1 VQIVKTPKF
10 VQLLYPS
17 LVWKKENSKKEIY
30 LTFDDSPT
38 PEFTLW
44 ILNLL
49 SNLNIN
55 ATFFCVGE
63 SSEKHPDIIDE
74 ILNNGH
80 QIGNHT
86 YSHKNGFL
94 CFNKWY
100 LQDIEKC
107 KNVLPN
113 TNLFRPPFGKIYPW
127 QISKIK
133 EKYKIIMWDVLSYDF
148 TKNISDKKL
157 KSNVLNNVE
166 DGSIIVFHDN
176 KKSEKI
182 LKESLEE
189 ILINLKEK
197 GFVFSLFS
205 SDTEII

>member
-1 VQIVKTPKF
+1 VQIVKTPKS
-10 VQLLYPS
+10 VQSLYPS
-17 LVWKKENSKKEIY
+17 LVWKKENSEKEIY

-44 ILNLL
+44 ILSL
-49 SNLNIN
+49 LNILKIK

-63 SSEKHPDIIDE
+63 SSEKYPEIINE

-86 YSHKNGFL
+86 YSHKNGLL
-94 CFNKWY
+94 CSNKTY

-127 QISKIK
+127 QIWKIK

-148 TKNISDKKL
+148 TEYISSNKLKKNIL
-157 KSNVLNNVE
+157 KNTES
-166 DGSIIVFHDN
+166 GSIIVFHDN

-182 LKESLEE
+182 LKENLEE
-189 ILINLKEK
+189 ILKTLLKR
-197 GFVFSLFS
+197 GFKFRV
-205 SDTEII
+205 I

>member
-1 VQIVKTPKF
+1 MQIVKTPKF
-10 VQLLYPS
+10 VQSLSPS

-38 PEFTLW
+38 PKFTYW

-49 SNLNIN
+49 SSLNIK
-55 ATFFCVGE
+55 ATFFCIGE
-63 SSEKHPDIIDE
+63 FAERYPEIIDT

-94 CFNKWY
+94 SSNKTY
-100 LQDIEKC
+100 LQDVKKC
-107 KNVLPN
+107 ENILPN
-113 TNLFRPPFGKIYPW
+113 TDLFRPPFGKIYPW
-127 QISKIK
+127 QIRKIK

-148 TKNISDKKL
+148 TENISDKKL
-157 KSNVLNNVE
+157 KNNILKNTE
-166 DGSIIVFHDN
+166 SGSIIVFHDN

-182 LKESLEE
+182 LQKNLEE
-189 ILINLKEK
+189 ILKTLLKR
-197 GFVFSLFS
+197 GFKFG
-205 SDTEII
+205 TI

>member
-1 VQIVKTPKF
+1 MQIVKIPKF
-10 VQLLYPS
+10 VQLLFPS
-17 LVWKKENSKKEIY
+17 LVWKKENSEKEIY

-38 PEFTLW
+38 PKFTYW

-49 SNLNIN
+49 SSLNIK

-63 SSEKHPDIIDE
+63 SAKKHPKIIDA

-94 CFNKWY
+94 SSNKTY
-100 LQDIEKC
+100 LQDIDRC
-107 KNVLPN
+107 KNILPN

-127 QISKIK
+127 QIRKIK

-148 TKNISDKKL
+148 TENISEKQLKKNIL
-157 KSNVLNNVE
+157 KNTKG
-166 DGSIIVFHDN
+166 GSIIVFHDN

-182 LKESLEE
+182 LQKNLEE
-189 ILINLKEK
+189 ILKTLLKR
-197 GFVFSLFS
+197 GFKFG
-205 SDTEII
+205 II

>member
-1 VQIVKTPKF
+1 MQIVKTPKF
-10 VQLLYPS
+10 VQSLFPS

-38 PEFTLW
+38 REFTLW

-49 SNLNIN
+49 SRLNIK

-63 SSEKHPDIIDE
+63 SSEKYPEIIDE
-74 ILNNGH
+74 IVKNGH

-94 CFNKWY
+94 CCNKTY

-107 KNVLPN
+107 KNLLPD

-127 QISKIK
+127 QIWKIK

-148 TKNISDKKL
+148 TEYISSNKLKKNIL
-157 KSNVLNNVE
+157 KNTE
-166 DGSIIVFHDN
+166 RGSIIVFHDN
-176 KKSEKI
+176 KKSERI
-182 LKESLEE
+182 LKENLEE
-189 ILINLKEK
+189 ILKTLLKR
-197 GFVFSLFS
+197 GFKFRV
-205 SDTEII
+205 I

>member
-1 VQIVKTPKF
+1 MQIVKIPKF
-10 VQLLYPS
+10 VQSLSPS
-17 LVWKKENSKKEIY
+17 LVWKKENSEKEIY

-38 PEFTLW
+38 PKFTYW

-49 SNLNIN
+49 NTLNIK

-63 SSEKHPDIIDE
+63 SAKKHPKIIDA

-94 CFNKWY
+94 CCKKTYFK
-100 LQDIEKC
+100 DIGKC

-113 TNLFRPPFGKIYPW
+113 TDLFRPPFGKIYPW

-148 TKNISDKKL
+148 TEDISNKKL
-157 KSNVLNNVE
+157 KQNILRNTES
-166 DGSIIVFHDN
+166 GSIIVFHDN

-182 LKESLEE
+182 LKENLEE
-189 ILINLKEK
+189 ILKTLLGR
-197 GFVFSLFS
+197 GFKFGTS
-205 SDTEII
+205 

>member
-10 VQLLYPS
+10 VQSLYPS
-17 LVWKKENSKKEIY
+17 LVWKKKNTEKEIY

-38 PEFTLW
+38 PKFTCW
-44 ILNLL
+44 ILELL
-49 SNLNIN
+49 SSLNIK
-55 ATFFCVGE
+55 ATFFCIGE
-63 SSEKHPDIIDE
+63 SSEKYPEIIDE

-86 YSHKNGFL
+86 YSHKNGLL
-94 CFNKWY
+94 CSNKTY

-113 TNLFRPPFGKIYPW
+113 TNLFRPPFGKICPW

-133 EKYKIIMWDVLSYDF
+133 EKYRIIMWDVLSYDF
-148 TKNISDKKL
+148 TENISAKKL
-157 KSNVLNNVE
+157 KRNILKNMGS
-166 DGSIIVFHDN
+166 GSIIVFHDN

-182 LKESLEE
+182 LKENLEE
-189 ILINLKEK
+189 ILKTLLKT
-197 GFVFSLFS
+197 GFKFG
-205 SDTEII
+205 TI

>member
-1 VQIVKTPKF
+1 MQIVKTPKF
-10 VQLLYPS
+10 VQSLFPS
-17 LVWKKENSKKEIY
+17 LVWKKENSEKAIY

-38 PEFTLW
+38 PESTLW

-49 SNLNIN
+49 SSLNIK
-55 ATFFCVGE
+55 ATFFCVGK
-63 SSEKHPDIIDE
+63 SSEKHSEIIDA

-86 YSHKNGFL
+86 YSHMNGFL
-94 CFNKWY
+94 CCKKTY

-107 KNVLPN
+107 KNILPN
-113 TNLFRPPFGKIYPW
+113 TNLFRPPFGKMYPW

-148 TKNISDKKL
+148 TENISAKKL
-157 KSNVLNNVE
+157 KKNILNNTE
-166 DGSIIVFHDN
+166 SGSILVFHDN

-182 LKESLEE
+182 LKENLEE
-189 ILINLKEK
+189 ILNTLLKI
-197 GFVFSLFS
+197 GFKFG
-205 SDTEII
+205 TI

>member
-1 VQIVKTPKF
+1 MQIVKTPKF
-10 VQLLYPS
+10 VQSLYPS

-49 SNLNIN
+49 SKLNIK
-55 ATFFCVGE
+55 ATFFCVGK
-63 SSEKHPDIIDE
+63 SSAKYPEIIDE

-86 YSHKNGFL
+86 YSHKNGML
-94 CFNKWY
+94 SDNNTY
-100 LQDIEKC
+100 LKDIEKC

-148 TKNISDKKL
+148 SENISDKKL
-157 KSNVLNNVE
+157 KRNILKNTES
-166 DGSIIVFHDN
+166 GSIIVFHDN

-182 LKESLEE
+182 LKENLEE
-189 ILINLKEK
+189 ILKNLLKT
-197 GFVFSLFS
+197 GFKFG
-205 SDTEII
+205 TI

>member
-10 VQLLYPS
+10 VQSLFSS

-49 SNLNIN
+49 SRLNIK

-63 SSEKHPDIIDE
+63 SSEKHPEIIDK

-86 YSHKNGFL
+86 YSHMNGFL
-94 CFNKWY
+94 CCKKTY
-100 LQDIEKC
+100 LKDIEKC
-107 KNVLPN
+107 KNILPN
-113 TNLFRPPFGKIYPW
+113 TNDI
-127 QISKIK
+127 
-133 EKYKIIMWDVLSYDF
+133 
-148 TKNISDKKL
+148 
-157 KSNVLNNVE
+157 
-166 DGSIIVFHDN
+166 
-176 KKSEKI
+176 
-182 LKESLEE
+182 
-189 ILINLKEK
+189 
-197 GFVFSLFS
+197 
-205 SDTEII
+205 

>member
-1 VQIVKTPKF
+1 MMVVKVPKII
-10 VQLLYPS
+10 QSLSPS
-17 LVWKKENSKKEIY
+17 LVWKKENSEKEIY

-38 PEFTLW
+38 PEFTYW

-49 SNLNIN
+49 SRLNIK

-63 SSEKHPDIIDE
+63 AAEKHPKIIDE
-74 ILNNGH
+74 IFNNGH

-94 CFNKWY
+94 CCKKTYFK
-100 LQDIEKC
+100 DIEKC

-113 TNLFRPPFGKIYPW
+113 TDLFRPPFGKIYPW

-148 TKNISDKKL
+148 TENISDKKL
-157 KSNVLNNVE
+157 KKNILRNIES
-166 DGSIIVFHDN
+166 GSIIVFHDN

-182 LKESLEE
+182 LKENLEE
-189 ILINLKEK
+189 ILKTLLKR
-197 GFVFSLFS
+197 GFKFG
-205 SDTEII
+205 TI

>member
-1 VQIVKTPKF
+1 MMVVKVPKIIQSF
-10 VQLLYPS
+10 SPS
-17 LVWKKENSKKEIY
+17 LVWKKENSEKEIY

-38 PEFTLW
+38 PKFTLW

-49 SNLNIN
+49 SSLSIK
-55 ATFFCVGE
+55 ATFFCIGE
-63 SSEKHPDIIDE
+63 FAEKYPEIIDA

-94 CFNKWY
+94 CCKKTYFK
-100 LQDIEKC
+100 DIEKC

-113 TNLFRPPFGKIYPW
+113 TDLFRPPFGKIYPW

-148 TKNISDKKL
+148 TENISDKKL
-157 KSNVLNNVE
+157 KKNILRNTES
-166 DGSIIVFHDN
+166 GSIIVFHDN

-189 ILINLKEK
+189 ILKTLLKR
-197 GFVFSLFS
+197 GFKFG
-205 SDTEII
+205 TI

>member
-1 VQIVKTPKF
+1 MQIVKTPKF
-10 VQLLYPS
+10 VQSLFSS

-49 SNLNIN
+49 SNLNIK

-63 SSEKHPDIIDE
+63 SSEKYPEIIDK

-86 YSHKNGFL
+86 YSHMNGFL
-94 CFNKWY
+94 CCKKTY
-100 LQDIEKC
+100 LKDIEKC
-107 KNVLPN
+107 KNILPN
-113 TNLFRPPFGKIYPW
+113 TNLFRPPFGKMYPW

-148 TKNISDKKL
+148 SENISDKKL
-157 KSNVLNNVE
+157 KRNILKNTES
-166 DGSIIVFHDN
+166 GSIIVFHDN

-182 LKESLEE
+182 LKENLEE
-189 ILINLKEK
+189 ILKTLLKT
-197 GFVFSLFS
+197 GFKFG
-205 SDTEII
+205 TI

>member
-10 VQLLYPS
+10 VKSLFPS
-17 LVWKKENSKKEIY
+17 LVWKKENSEKEIY

-38 PEFTLW
+38 PEFSLW

-49 SNLNIN
+49 SILNIK

-63 SSEKHPDIIDE
+63 SAKKHPEIINE

-86 YSHKNGFL
+86 YSHKNGIL
-94 CFNKWY
+94 SSTRTY
-100 LQDIEKC
+100 LQEIEQC
-107 KNVLPN
+107 KNVLPK

-148 TKNISDKKL
+148 TKNISSNKL
-157 KSNVLNNVE
+157 KKNILKNTKS
-166 DGSIIVFHDN
+166 GSIIVFHDN

-182 LKESLEE
+182 LKGNLEE
-189 ILINLKEK
+189 ILKTLLRR
-197 GFVFSLFS
+197 GFKFG
-205 SDTEII
+205 TI

>member
-1 VQIVKTPKF
+1 MQIVKTPNF
-10 VQLLYPS
+10 VQSLFPS
-17 LVWKKENSKKEIY
+17 LVWKKANSEKKIY

-49 SNLNIN
+49 SRLNIK
-55 ATFFCVGE
+55 ATFFCVGRA
-63 SSEKHPDIIDE
+63 SEKYPKIIDE
-74 ILNNGH
+74 IVKNGH

-86 YSHKNGFL
+86 YSHKNGLL
-94 CFNKWY
+94 CSNKTY

-113 TNLFRPPFGKIYPW
+113 TKLFRPPFGKVYPW

-148 TKNISDKKL
+148 TKNIPDKKL
-157 KSNVLNNVE
+157 KKNILKNTES
-166 DGSIIVFHDN
+166 GSIIVFHDN
-176 KKSEKI
+176 KKFGKI
-182 LKESLEE
+182 LKENLEE
-189 ILINLKEK
+189 ILKTLLKR
-197 GFVFSLFS
+197 GFKFG
-205 SDTEII
+205 TI

>member
-10 VQLLYPS
+10 VQLLFPS
-17 LVWKKENSKKEIY
+17 LVWSQANSKKEIY

-38 PEFTLW
+38 PKFTLW

-49 SNLNIN
+49 SSLSIK
-55 ATFFCVGE
+55 ATFFCIGE
-63 SSEKHPDIIDE
+63 FAEKYPEIIDT

-86 YSHKNGFL
+86 YSHENGFL
-94 CFNKWY
+94 SSNKTY

-127 QISKIK
+127 QINKIK

-157 KSNVLNNVE
+157 KKNILKNTES
-166 DGSIIVFHDN
+166 GSIIVFHDN

-182 LKESLEE
+182 LKGNLEE
-189 ILINLKEK
+189 ILKTLLRR
-197 GFVFSLFS
+197 GFKFG
-205 SDTEII
+205 II